1 MKICRVVFSTNRLEF
16 LKPTLESHD
25 KMIDFGSNQVHSI
38 LIDDYPNGRDN
49 QVMLDLAKKHNFN
62 QLVLHS
68 ENKGITL
75 TWSELWD
82 HLATQDYD
90 YIWHHEDD
98 VVFHKPVSIDLLI
111 EFLQTN
117 KDYCQVNLKRN
128 PWYDFEYDKPIVTDQ
143 DGFFHQYRVDTRND
157 YFWSMASLYPSWI
170 TKEPIKQHEKCNL
183 GEYPIMKYLRE
194 KYNMKMGILKG
205 IDGSHLVE
213 HIGIYSQ
220 GKRVLEGEPGW
231 DRFKFYDPDKKY
243 DSKTGTQF

>member
-82 HLATQDYD
+82 HLET
-90 YIWHHEDD
+90 
-98 VVFHKPVSIDLLI
+98 
-111 EFLQTN
+111 
-117 KDYCQVNLKRN
+117 
-128 PWYDFEYDKPIVTDQ
+128 
-143 DGFFHQYRVDTRND
+143 
-157 YFWSMASLYPSWI
+157 
-170 TKEPIKQHEKCNL
+170 
-183 GEYPIMKYLRE
+183 
-194 KYNMKMGILKG
+194 
-205 IDGSHLVE
+205 
-213 HIGIYSQ
+213 
-220 GKRVLEGEPGW
+220 
-231 DRFKFYDPDKKY
+231 
-243 DSKTGTQF
+243 